1 MQHEPMF
8 DGFQGDAQPKFRK
21 RDCLPNANKTVW
33 NVSAAEHATVDA
45 QHRGS

>member
-1 MQHEPMF
+1 MF
-8 DGFQGDAQPKFRK
+8 NGFQGDAQSELRK
-21 RDCLPNANKTVW
+21 RDCLLNANKTVW